1 MYRVEDKF
9 ILDSNNY
16 HEIVKRV
23 YGLGGIEI
31 HNARRV
37 NSLYFDTDSLAN
49 YRDSIEGCIPRSKT
63 RIRWYGE
70 KALTDVLQINIERK
84 YQTENG
90 RFKSSRILQSGE
102 RSFIIN
108 SRGIWDNEM
117 GNTYPSALI
126 EYRRRY
132 FQLKDVRITLDTD
145 ITYFSVNESNWKFTR
160 ESIDSR
166 NVLEFKY
173 ENVLVQ
179 DLMELPNLENVKRF
193 SKYCNAID
201 AIKAYKWIL

>member
-16 HEIVKRV
+16 HEIVRRV
-23 YGLGGIEI
+23 YGLGGVEI

-37 NSLYFDTDSLAN
+37 NSLYFDTDNLAN

-70 KALTDVLQINIERK
+70 KALKDILQINIERK

-102 RSFIIN
+102 RNFIIN
-108 SRGIWDNEM
+108 SRSIWNNEM
-117 GNTYPSALI
+117 GNTHPSALI

-132 FQLKDVRITLDTD
+132 FQLKDVRITIDTD
-145 ITYFSVNESNWKFTR
+145 ITYFSVNESSWKFTR
-160 ESIDSR
+160 EAIDSR

-173 ENVLVQ
+173 KNVLVQ
-179 DLMELPNLENVKRF
+179 DLMELPNLENAKRF

-201 AIKAYKWIL
+201 AIKDYKWIL

>member
-1 MYRVEDKF
+1 VYRVEDKF

-16 HEIVKRV
+16 HEIVKKV

-31 HNARRV
+31 HKARIV
-37 NSLYFDTDSLAN
+37 NSLYFDTDNLSN
-49 YRDSIEGCIPRSKT
+49 YRDSVEGCIPRSKT

-70 KALTDVLQINIERK
+70 SGLTDVLESSIERK

-90 RFKSSRILQSGE
+90 RYKSSRILQSGE

-108 SRGIWDNEM
+108 SRGIWDNQM
-117 GNTYPSALI
+117 GNTHPTALVK
-126 EYRRRY
+126 YRRRY
-132 FQLKDVRITLDTD
+132 FQLKNVRITIDTD

-160 ESIDSR
+160 EAMDSR

-179 DLMELPNLENVKRF
+179 DLMELPNLENIKRF

-201 AIKAYKWIL
+201 AIKGYKSLL

>member
-1 MYRVEDKF
+1 MKQ
-9 ILDSNNY
+9 I
-16 HEIVKRV
+16 
-23 YGLGGIEI
+23 YGLGGVEI
-31 HNARRV
+31 HNTRRV
-37 NSLYFDTDSLAN
+37 NSLYFDTYNLAN
-49 YRDSIEGCIPRSKT
+49 YHDSVEGCIPRSKT

-70 KALTDVLQINIERK
+70 NSLTDVRQINIERK

-90 RFKSSRILQSGE
+90 RFKSSKILQSGE

-108 SRGIWDNEM
+108 SRGIWDIEM

-132 FQLKDVRITLDTD
+132 FQLKDVRITIDTD
-145 ITYFSVNESNWKFTR
+145 ITYSSVKESNWKFTR
-160 ESIDSR
+160 EAVDSR

-179 DLMELPNLENVKRF
+179 DLMELPNIENVRRF

-201 AIKAYKWIL
+201 AIKGYKSIL